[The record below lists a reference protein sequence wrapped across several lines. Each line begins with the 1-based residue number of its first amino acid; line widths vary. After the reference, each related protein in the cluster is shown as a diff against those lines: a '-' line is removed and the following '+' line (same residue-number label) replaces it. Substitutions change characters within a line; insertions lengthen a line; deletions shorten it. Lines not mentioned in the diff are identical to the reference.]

1 MLPDD
6 SKASTDTRRSGF
18 DKLKSS
24 LKDTKSNIGFIIVD
38 GVNDPAFNAYNN
50 SLEAAAIQT
59 SELLFY
65 QT

>member
-1 MLPDD
+1 MPDD
-6 SKASTDTRRSGF
+6 SKSATAARSGF
-18 DKLKSS
+18 AKLKSS

-38 GVNDPAFNAYNN
+38 GINDPAFNAYNN
-50 SLEAAAIQT
+50 SLEATAVQT